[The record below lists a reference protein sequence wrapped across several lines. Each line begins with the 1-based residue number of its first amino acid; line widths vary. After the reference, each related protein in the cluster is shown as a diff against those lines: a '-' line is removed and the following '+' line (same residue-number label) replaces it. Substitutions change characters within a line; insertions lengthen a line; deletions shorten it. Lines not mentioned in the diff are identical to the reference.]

1 MRHIC
6 VQQKRD
12 EANVI
17 GMAWKKRK
25 AETNELNFAP
35 QPQQSQQD
43 QTESLFSRLLSRAQ
57 YGADTRR
64 RAVESRFANLTA
76 RWPDALDLSNLT
88 RTAIKSAPINERRD
102 DRVFRVSVK
111 WVIGS
116 NISTWWYH
124 MSVHFYYLK
133 NSLKDNI

>member
-57 YGADTRR
+57 YGAARI
-64 RAVESRFANLTA
+64 RAAA
-76 RWPDALDLSNLT
+76 PSNL
-88 RTAIKSAPINERRD
+88 
-102 DRVFRVSVK
+102 VSP
-111 WVIGS
+111 
-116 NISTWWYH
+116 TWLH
-124 MSVHFYYLK
+124 VDPMH
-133 NSLKDNI
+133 